1 MLSPS
6 LEPLE
11 RALAM
16 ALKIEDVLIRAVLLD
31 TTPTVVAGRL
41 TDADLS
47 TAFTTNAEVQIIV
60 EKVPA
65 LLIRSTI
72 QFFIADVCIILLYL
86 SYTRTVH
93 SI

>member
-6 LEPLE
+6 LEPRE

-60 EKVPA
+60 EKVLA

-72 QFFIADVCIILLYL
+72 QFFIADDCIILLYL